1 MPSLTSGIYMHYMV
15 QTCKRVTPS
24 QYSTRELF
32 IYQDAVGLG
41 NLFAISCPMNKVL
54 LGVRWRQK
62 LSTHMKLNEKLTQ
75 GNHLEKYVCHTVC
88 QNSTE
93 NEHIKMRWTWIDIDD
108 LMQFLSLIMICFTRN
123 FKNSRNSRVCNVA
136 SLIILLEYH

>member
-41 NLFAISCPMNKVL
+41 NLFAISCHMNKIL
-54 LGVRWRQK
+54 LGVCWQQK

-75 GNHLEKYVCHTVC
+75 GNHLEKICTSYCLRKFNWERAY
-88 QNSTE
+88 QNEMVMDWHWWSDAVSF
-93 NEHIKMRWTWIDIDD
+93 HLMIDND
-108 LMQFLSLIMICFTRN
+108 LFHKKLQK
-123 FKNSRNSRVCNVA
+123 FKEFKG
-136 SLIILLEYH
+136 L